1 MIAPPHDALLW
12 QHEKKKK
19 NHAAENFFPPPGKRK
34 QLSEIWSFGS
44 HVCKKPHDWF
54 CFYTFFFF
62 FFFFVSRTA
71 TFEPFVN
78 LRCATWDS
86 RQLPFADN
94 YEHFIFPQSPGGVRA
109 QFAFQNSSPCL
120 TWAASLFFLSVAH
133 PAAPLS
139 SRPGSIPED
148 VRDFDER
155 SVRSDLAVTVRLWA
169 FSGLQKDV

>member
-1 MIAPPHDALLW
+1 MLQKTSSLLPERENSCQKSEALD
-12 QHEKKKK
+12 HMFAK
-19 NHAAENFFPPPGKRK
+19 NLMTGFVFTP
-34 QLSEIWSFGS
+34 SSS
-44 HVCKKPHDWF
+44 SS
-54 CFYTFFFF
+54 
-62 FFFFVSRTA
+62 FFVSRTA

-133 PAAPLS
+133 PTAPLS

-148 VRDFDER
+148 VRDFDGR
-155 SVRSDLAVTVRLWA
+155 SVRSDLAVTVSLWA